1 MSPSLISL
9 FAFAGTFFW
18 QTALARGSSQLPL
31 DLDLDLDPPAPSP
44 PYTPL
49 SGSVQCPI
57 DGPMSCHNNTP
68 IADDSCCFVYP
79 GGRMLLTQFWD
90 AEVHAGGSE
99 TDWTIHGLWYVH
111 PHPFSSCLPPS
122 SHLPLNNS
130 VKKGPTSATA
140 PTTPTAE

>member
-1 MSPSLISL
+1 MSPSLLSAL
-9 FAFAGTFFW
+9 VYAGTFFS
-18 QTALARGSSQLPL
+18 QPALVRGSSQLAL
-31 DLDLDLDPPAPSP
+31 DLDSASP
-44 PYTPL
+44 PYAPL

-99 TDWTIHGLWYVH
+99 TDWTIHGLWYL
-111 PHPFSSCLPPS
+111 SLPPF
-122 SHLPLNNS
+122 PLS
-130 VKKGPTSATA
+130 PTSH
-140 PTTPTAE
+140 